1 MIKKFL
7 LTIALIATLP
17 AFANI
22 HGENLSAND
31 ALLKLKEG
39 NGRFSHNKLQHPDQ
53 SKVRMAEIEK
63 SQHPFVAILSC
74 ADSRVPP
81 EIIFDQGLGD
91 IFEIRNAGNVI
102 DKHVLGS
109 IEYAIIHLGVKLV
122 VVMGHQDCG
131 AVGATIAG
139 KNETKNINSIINFIK
154 PSLELAKKQQGC
166 LVENTIKNNVSA
178 AKENIENDKVLKE
191 YLETKGVKV
200 IEAYYHLDN
209 GAVLFSE

>member
-1 MIKKFL
+1 
-7 LTIALIATLP
+7 
-17 AFANI
+17 
-22 HGENLSAND
+22 
-31 ALLKLKEG
+31 
-39 NGRFSHNKLQHPDQ
+39 
-53 SKVRMAEIEK
+53 MAEIEK

-109 IEYAIIHLGVKLV
+109 IEYAIIHLGVKLI

-139 KNETKNINSIINFIK
+139 KNETQNINSIINSIK
-154 PSLELAKKQQGC
+154 PSLALAKKQSGC
-166 LVENTIKNNVSA
+166 LVENTIKNNIST
-178 AKENIENDKVLKE
+178 AKENIENDKFLKE
-191 YLETKGVKV
+191 YLKTKGVKV
-200 IEAYYHLDN
+200 VEAYYHLDD
-209 GAVLFSE
+209 GTVLFGE